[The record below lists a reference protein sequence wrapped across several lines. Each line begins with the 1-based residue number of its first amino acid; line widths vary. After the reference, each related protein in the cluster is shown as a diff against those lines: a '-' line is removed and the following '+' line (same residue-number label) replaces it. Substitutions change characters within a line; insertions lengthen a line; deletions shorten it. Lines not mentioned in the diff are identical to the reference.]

1 MTEVLRVEN
10 LVKSFPVLGGFWGRR
25 IGRVHAVNDV
35 SFSLNSSE
43 TLGIVGESGCGKS
56 TLGRTLLRLYEADS
70 GKVYFKNQNLLDLSR
85 SELRRTRRDIQ
96 MIFQDPNESLNSR
109 HTVEAILSEPLEI
122 HGVGDRRSRKEAV
135 QSLLAKVGLPDS
147 TSNRYP
153 HEFSGGQRQRI
164 GIARAIA
171 LNPSLIVCDEPVSAL
186 DVSIQSQVLNLLL
199 KLQNEM
205 QLSYIFIAHNLA
217 VVRHISDRVA
227 VMYLGEIVELTDAD
241 SIYSQPLHPYTK
253 ALISAVPTPDPTEA
267 SERVVLKGDVP
278 SPFHPPLG
286 CVFHPRCP
294 HAVDRCK
301 REKPVLRDFGGHQIA
316 CHLAEA
322 LG

>member
-1 MTEVLRVEN
+1 MTEILRVEN
-10 LVKSFPVLGGFWGRR
+10 LMKHFPVRGGFWGRE

-35 SFSLNSSE
+35 SFSLKSSE

-70 GKVYFKNQNLLDLSR
+70 GKVYFKNQNLFDLSKR
-85 SELRRTRRDIQ
+85 DLRHMRRDIQ

-109 HTVEAILSEPLEI
+109 QTVESILSEPLEV
-122 HGVGDRRSRKEAV
+122 HGIGDRQSRKEEV
-135 QSLLAKVGLPDS
+135 KSLLAKVGLPDS
-147 TSNRYP
+147 AGIRYP

-171 LNPSLIVCDEPVSAL
+171 LKPSLIVCDEPVSAL

-199 KLQNEM
+199 KLQSEM

-253 ALISAVPTPDPTEA
+253 ALISAVPTPDPFHT
-267 SERVVLKGDVP
+267 SERIVLKGDVP
-278 SPFHPPLG
+278 SPFDPPFG
-286 CVFHPRCP
+286 CAFHPRCP
-294 HAVDRCK
+294 HAVDQCK
-301 REKPVLRDFGGHQIA
+301 REKPVLRNFNGHQVA
-316 CHLAEA
+316 CHLAET
-322 LG
+322 L